1 MSNKLSKISSLGK
14 KILGAIENQRITK
27 KYVYENMDISR
38 GTLDNW
44 ISGAT
49 APSHL
54 ELDQLSKILDIDLQT
69 GEQIVRQTGNDGD
82 IENITFMR
90 DMWHKVKDDSD
101 KKQQEIDRLW
111 RLIDRLDL
119 PGDSIK
125 RIAPQDR

>member
-14 KILGAIENQRITK
+14 KILDAVENQRVRK
-27 KYVYENMDISR
+27 KFVYEKMGISR
-38 GTLDNW
+38 ATLDNW
-44 ISGAT
+44 IKGIT
-49 APSHL
+49 EPSYIQIQ
-54 ELDQLSKILDIDLQT
+54 QLSKILDIDLQA

>member
-14 KILGAIENQRITK
+14 KILDAVENQRVTK
-27 KYVYENMDISR
+27 KYVYEKMDISR

-44 ISGAT
+44 INGTT

-54 ELDQLSKILDIDLQT
+54 ELDQLSKILNINLQT
-69 GEQIVRQTGNDGD
+69 GQQLVTQTDNDD
-82 IENITFMR
+82 VENITFMR

-119 PGDSIK
+119 PGDNIK